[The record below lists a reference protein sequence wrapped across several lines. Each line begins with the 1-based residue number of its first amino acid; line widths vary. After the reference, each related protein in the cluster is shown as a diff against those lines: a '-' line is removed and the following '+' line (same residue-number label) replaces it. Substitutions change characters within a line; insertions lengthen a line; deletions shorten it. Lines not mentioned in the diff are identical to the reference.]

1 MTRVT
6 TKRIKKPGPTAYD
19 VLGVPPASTV
29 DELHDAYLKLAFELH
44 PDRSKDDGERFK
56 AVALAWG
63 QVKMTEERRRYDRQ
77 LELEGVLNCL
87 PCKGR
92 GVRSY
97 FERGRFKKDA
107 VCLACKGTGR
117 A

>member
-1 MTRVT
+1 MTSI
-6 TKRIKKPGPTAYD
+6 KPKKPHAQKITAYD
-19 VLGVPPASTV
+19 LLGCPPAASI
-29 DELHDAYLKLAFELH
+29 EQLHEAYLQIAFSTH
-44 PDRSKDDGERFK
+44 PDRGGDGEKFK

-77 LELEGVLNCL
+77 LKLEGVLNCL